1 MDKILEI
8 INAAQELFRSY
19 GFAKTTMTDIAK
31 RLSISKASL
40 YYYFKDKD
48 EIFKALAEKE
58 QLQFVGEIDKIINNS
73 TVAKEKLLE
82 YSIKRLEL
90 LQRLLTLSSLT
101 QDSYAAVKPLFTSVL
116 LDFRFIEMNLVKEI
130 LQKGIS
136 ENEFRK
142 MNIDENAELFLD
154 VLRGLRK
161 VAFSKSEKQE
171 TRIISTNEY
180 EHLKN
185 QSIMFTEL
193 LINSISN

>member
-58 QLQFVGEIDKIINNS
+58 QLQFVGEIDKIKNNS
-73 TVAKEKLLE
+73 ALAKEKLLE

-136 ENEFRK
+136 ENEFME

-161 VAFSKSEKQE
+161 VDFSKSEKQE
-171 TRIISTNEY
+171 TSIISTNEY

-193 LINSISN
+193 LINSISK

>member
-58 QLQFVGEIDKIINNS
+58 QLQFVGEIDKIKNNS
-73 TVAKEKLLE
+73 ALAKEKLLE

-136 ENEFRK
+136 ENEFME

-193 LINSISN
+193 LINSISK

>member
-1 MDKILEI
+1 MDKIIEI
-8 INAAQELFRSY
+8 ISAAQELFRSY

-31 RLSISKASL
+31 RLGISKASL
-40 YYYFKDKD
+40 YYYFKDKE

-58 QLQFVGEIDKIINNS
+58 QLQFVREIDKIKNNS
-73 TVAKEKLLE
+73 ALAKEKLLE

-101 QDSYAAVKPLFTSVL
+101 RDSYAAVKPLFASVL
-116 LDFRFIEMNLVKEI
+116 MDFRLKEMNLVKEI

-136 ENEFRK
+136 ENEFK
-142 MNIDENAELFLD
+142 EMNIDENAELFLD

-171 TRIISTNEY
+171 TRIIPANEY
-180 EHLKN
+180 EHLNN
-185 QSIMFTEL
+185 QSKMFTEL
-193 LINSISN
+193 LINSISK

>member
-1 MDKILEI
+1 MDKILGI

-58 QLQFVGEIDKIINNS
+58 QLQFVGEIDKIKNNS
-73 TVAKEKLLE
+73 ALAKEKLLE

-116 LDFRFIEMNLVKEI
+116 LDFRFKEMNLVKEI

-136 ENEFRK
+136 ENEFME

-185 QSIMFTEL
+185 QSKMFTEL
-193 LINSISN
+193 LINSISK

>member
-58 QLQFVGEIDKIINNS
+58 QLLFVGEIDKIINNS

>member
-58 QLQFVGEIDKIINNS
+58 QLQFVGEIDKIKNNS
-73 TVAKEKLLE
+73 ALAKEKLLE

-130 LQKGIS
+130 LQIGIS
-136 ENEFRK
+136 ENEFME

-193 LINSISN
+193 LINSISK

>member
-58 QLQFVGEIDKIINNS
+58 QLQFVGEIDKIKNNS
-73 TVAKEKLLE
+73 ALAKEKLRE

-130 LQKGIS
+130 LQIGIS
-136 ENEFRK
+136 ENEFME

-193 LINSISN
+193 LINSISK

>member
-1 MDKILEI
+1 
-8 INAAQELFRSY
+8 
-19 GFAKTTMTDIAK
+19 
-31 RLSISKASL
+31 
-40 YYYFKDKD
+40 
-48 EIFKALAEKE
+48 
-58 QLQFVGEIDKIINNS
+58 
-73 TVAKEKLLE
+73 
-82 YSIKRLEL
+82 
-90 LQRLLTLSSLT
+90 
-101 QDSYAAVKPLFTSVL
+101 
-116 LDFRFIEMNLVKEI
+116 MNLVKEI

>member
-161 VAFSKSEKQE
+161 VAFSKSQIQE